1 MPCSNIKYW
10 CTCVF
15 RAKKLTFAF
24 TNAWHTDLQ
33 VYFRLQQK
41 CLCVAFCL
49 CLHIVKMRMKDDM
62 SKSFLPIKRVLLV
75 HETFKTWPGNV
86 RFLPKKRIS
95 SEQSGMLRRSG
106 TDNNN

>member
-1 MPCSNIKYW
+1 
-10 CTCVF
+10 
-15 RAKKLTFAF
+15 
-24 TNAWHTDLQ
+24 
-33 VYFRLQQK
+33 
-41 CLCVAFCL
+41 
-49 CLHIVKMRMKDDM
+49 MKDDM